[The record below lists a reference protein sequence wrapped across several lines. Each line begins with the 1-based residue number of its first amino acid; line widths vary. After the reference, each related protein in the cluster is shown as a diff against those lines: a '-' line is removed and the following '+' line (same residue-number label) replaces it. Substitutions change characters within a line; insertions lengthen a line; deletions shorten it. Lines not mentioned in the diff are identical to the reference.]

1 MTSPSKHREL
11 VHTQLS
17 RFKRLELRT
26 ADGALVTDRKHALAI
41 ALAMAER
48 DAPAQASQGPR
59 RKVLASGKVKD
70 RVGGEA
76 QAAERGQLLLLPAE
90 PAAAA
95 GDHVWRYCGT
105 ELRAPH
111 KGAQLFRCDYC
122 SAHKRVQ
129 PRGARAFVSYSSDAE
144 FYVAA
149 RPVCRRAP
157 GRGGT

>member
-26 ADGALVTDRKHALAI
+26 ADGALVT
-41 ALAMAER
+41 
-48 DAPAQASQGPR
+48 
-59 RKVLASGKVKD
+59 
-70 RVGGEA
+70 GEA